1 MDREVV
7 VVVVVVGGWWRRRR
21 HTTEMPA
28 VPINHF
34 PLVIDSANVVWK
46 RLGEVGRNQSRHSQ
60 NFSTLSVLKQSGGLK
75 VIFLSERDGP
85 RPGDTQTLYS
95 FSWTT
100 YLRS

>member
-7 VVVVVVGGWWRRRR
+7 VVGGWWRRR

-46 RLGEVGRNQSRHSQ
+46 RLGKLEGINQGTPKTFQPSQ
-60 NFSTLSVLKQSGGLK
+60 C
-75 VIFLSERDGP
+75 
-85 RPGDTQTLYS
+85 
-95 FSWTT
+95 
-100 YLRS
+100 